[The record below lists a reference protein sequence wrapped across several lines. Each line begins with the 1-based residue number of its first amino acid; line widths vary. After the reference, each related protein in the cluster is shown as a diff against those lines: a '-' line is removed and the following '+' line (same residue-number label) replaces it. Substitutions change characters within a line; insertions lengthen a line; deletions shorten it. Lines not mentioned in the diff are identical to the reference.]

1 MSQFSDYSEPKILD
15 ALFNAV
21 ALTGPNS
28 MFVALFTV
36 TPTDVTASGTEVS
49 TGATAYARVKIE
61 KNGGSAPVWD
71 LAVVDGAGFLV
82 DNANT
87 ITFPTATGNWGDVKA
102 FAIYDHVTTGNLLMW
117 GPLTATKTV
126 NANDTLKFPVGD
138 LDLRC
143 E

>member
-1 MSQFSDYSEPKILD
+1 MSQFSDYAEPKILD
-15 ALFNAV
+15 ALFNGV

-28 MFVALFTV
+28 SYVALYTA
-36 TPTDVTASGTEVS
+36 TPTDVTASGTEV
-49 TGATAYARVKIE
+49 TGGAYARVKVE
-61 KNGGSAPVWD
+61 KNGGSVPVWA
-71 LAVVDGAGFLV
+71 LAVVDAPGFVV

-87 ITFPTATGNWGDVKA
+87 ITFPTATANWSGPVNS

-126 NANDTLKFPVGD
+126 NANDTFKFNIGD
-138 LDLRC
+138 LNLRC